1 MRQYTRK
8 GILVI
13 DGGKHRD
20 ITCIVIGE
28 MADGSKVWHEI
39 NPETREEIDDQDY
52 LLFMVAEHSV
62 FKEL

>member
-1 MRQYTRK
+1 MRQYTRH

-13 DGGKHRD
+13 DGGKHRE

-39 NPETREEIDDQDY
+39 NPDTREEKNNQDY
-52 LLFMVAEHSV
+52 LLFKVAGYSV